1 MRRWIGMGMVTVLGL
16 GWGGAAAPG
25 QVIERNLSVTGPR
38 GRTID
43 RSVTTERGPGFID
56 RQVNITRP
64 GGSFH
69 SNTIVPR
76 PGGMAWG
83 RPPGWG
89 GGGWWGPRTVFVNGG
104 GGGWGWNPLGTL
116 AVGGGLFGLGAL
128 TGAALSSQPAP
139 PPVYAAPVAPA
150 YAAQAQPP
158 VVYNPPQPYNPNAP
172 QMAQQPPV
180 VVDPVADAMVQL
192 RDQHD
197 HIRRD
202 SAYALGKLG
211 DPRAVPVLVE
221 RLKYDGSKDVRVAAA
236 TALGQIGDPRAS
248 VFLERATIYDHKQD
262 VRDAAGTALA
272 HMPRQVPSQA
282 ANPTQTAG
290 YPGPGAQVPNLSA
303 PPTSLEPIENVPPPP
318 TPVAGPAVR
327 NAP

>member
-1 MRRWIGMGMVTVLGL
+1 VV
-16 GWGGAAAPG
+16 
-25 QVIERNLSVTGPR
+25 
-38 GRTID
+38 
-43 RSVTTERGPGFID
+43 
-56 RQVNITRP
+56 VN
-64 GGSFH
+64 
-69 SNTIVPR
+69 N
-76 PGGMAWG
+76 
-83 RPPGWG
+83 
-89 GGGWWGPRTVFVNGG
+89 
-104 GGGWGWNPLGTL
+104 GGWGWNPLGTL

-128 TGAALSSQPAP
+128 TGAALSSQPATP
-139 PPVYAAPVAPA
+139 PAPVYAAPVAPA
-150 YAAQAQPP
+150 YAAPAPP
-158 VVYNPPQPYNPNAP
+158 VVYNAPQPYNPNAP
-172 QMAQQPPV
+172 QQAV

-202 SAYALGKLG
+202 AAYALGKLG

-221 RLKYDGSKDVRVAAA
+221 RLKYDGAKDVRVASA
-236 TALGQIGDPRAS
+236 TALGQIGDPRAA

-290 YPGPGAQVPNLSA
+290 YQGPQGPGAQVPNLSA
-303 PPTSLEPIENVPPPP
+303 PPSSLEPIENVPPPP
-318 TPVAGPAVR
+318 TPVAGPALR